1 MFAKRLVGKTGH
13 DPTLATIRMVEN
25 TIRKSTNYPTK
36 KALWQSLPRQVQYQ
50 TFKRIIDYLL
60 ESHKI
65 ILNDHEIVWVFP
77 DNAKLKKALA
87 KSIRVH

>member
-1 MFAKRLVGKTGH
+1 LAAKSGH

-25 TIRKSTNYPTK
+25 AIRKSASYPTK

-60 ESHKI
+60 ESNKI
-65 ILNDHEIVWVFP
+65 IVDGHEIVWVFVE
-77 DNAKLKKALA
+77 NAKLKRTLA
-87 KSIRVH
+87 KSIRIR